1 VVAQLSHKFVR
12 SLPWAMGEAFF
23 NTLYGVS
30 VVVVIGRFIAPVE
43 LGAASTAI
51 ATVAVIE
58 VVSSAGLQEAVVR
71 SRSADTDVTDTAFIM
86 AMTFA
91 VLGMVVCYLAALGVA
106 AAFGD
111 RRLIALVLVA
121 SLLLPFNAL
130 AAVPTAIL
138 RRKMRAGVLTR
149 RIIAGKILGLF
160 TLSIAGVSGLGSWSL
175 VLANL
180 ATSLGS
186 LVTILMAMNRWP
198 RMRFARQEAGELL
211 HFGAMVSAETILSTI
226 NTRTFGLLFGYFHG
240 LAALGNFQLA
250 VRLAD
255 EVANLIHNTVA
266 RFGLSFFAGKERMAA
281 DTKSSF
287 LTGTQLIMAVTTPL
301 FTGIALVAYD
311 FTAVAFG
318 SRWEASAPFIQ
329 IIAISMVAGFQN
341 ILVGPVLRAR
351 GQQTILVSYAAFA
364 AGFVMISCIATAQMP
379 AIFGVIGFGSMQFLF
394 EPFMA
399 LTIQR
404 HLQIS
409 LKMQFTNVIGPLAA
423 AASMAIAVMGFQ
435 LSLAGAVPIIRLVG
449 SIMIGMIVYPI
460 ALWFLSPAVVAGA
473 KSLLLRYNK
482 GG

>member
-1 VVAQLSHKFVR
+1 
-12 SLPWAMGEAFF
+12 
-23 NTLYGVS
+23 
-30 VVVVIGRFIAPVE
+30 VIGRFIAPVE

-130 AAVPTAIL
+130 AAVPSAIL

-211 HFGAMVSAETILSTI
+211 HFGAMVSAETILYTI

-266 RFGLSFFAGKERMAA
+266 RFGLPFFAGKERMAA

-311 FTAVAFG
+311 FQ
-318 SRWEASAPFIQ
+318 RWHSVRDGRPQ
-329 IIAISMVAGFQN
+329 PRS
-341 ILVGPVLRAR
+341 
-351 GQQTILVSYAAFA
+351 S
-364 AGFVMISCIATAQMP
+364 
-379 AIFGVIGFGSMQFLF
+379 
-394 EPFMA
+394 
-399 LTIQR
+399 
-404 HLQIS
+404 
-409 LKMQFTNVIGPLAA
+409 
-423 AASMAIAVMGFQ
+423 
-435 LSLAGAVPIIRLVG
+435 
-449 SIMIGMIVYPI
+449 
-460 ALWFLSPAVVAGA
+460 
-473 KSLLLRYNK
+473 KS
-482 GG
+482 